1 MSQPEMGQAGEW
13 RVAAKGEQ
21 RGPFTLEQLRAMIA
35 EGRLPPDALVWKP
48 GMASWGSLSS
58 VPELSMAGSRGPMP
72 GPMLGPVPPPSG
84 FGEILTFRKMITPT
98 IIQIIFWLGVVGCL
112 ISGLGMMV
120 SLPMG
125 LGVIPGLL
133 ILVLGTIGV
142 RIWCEL
148 IVLAFRIYDVL
159 NEIKEQRK

>member
-1 MSQPEMGQAGEW
+1 
-13 RVAAKGEQ
+13 
-21 RGPFTLEQLRAMIA
+21 
-35 EGRLPPDALVWKP
+35 
-48 GMASWGSLSS
+48 
-58 VPELSMAGSRGPMP
+58 
-72 GPMLGPVPPPSG
+72 
-84 FGEILTFRKMITPT
+84 
-98 IIQIIFWLGVVGCL
+98 
-112 ISGLGMMV
+112 MV